1 MKVLIDIH
9 RSELEKYPYIS
20 TPLAKVYFPRVNE
33 DQPETMTW
41 DDFGITDSYF
51 GGNIHQIAKIKAK
64 PYYIISDKHRNTLGI
79 LHMFNELEEHDKSEL
94 AHLCD
99 IQGLKYDNKT
109 TKQQMIELLTVLQT

>member
-20 TPLAKVYFPRVNE
+20 TPLSKVYFPRVDE

-51 GGNIHQIAKIKAK
+51 GGNIHQIAKIKTK
-64 PYYIISDKHRNTLGI
+64 PYYIISDRHRNTLGI
-79 LHMFNELEEHDKSEL
+79 LHRFEELEEHDKNEL
-94 AHLCD
+94 SHLCD
-99 IQGLKYDNKT
+99 IQGIKYDNKT
-109 TKQQMIELLTVLQT
+109 TKQQMVELLTSLRT